1 MILQTKFSLILTT
14 SWPGEKEL
22 FLKFAIREI
31 RKISF
36 ENPIFSLSNLSYT
49 NFFLFFTLITLVI
62 HHFEF
67 GLIWTTPWP
76 NEKDLFLKLAKIRN
90 ARILQN
96 SVWKPN
102 FFPRQALPKY
112 DLRNTPI
119 ALVILHT
126 EFGLI
131 WATPWPDEKDL
142 FLKFLF
148 REIQKFRKKY

>member
-1 MILQTKFSLILTT
+1 MILHT
-14 SWPGEKEL
+14 
-22 FLKFAIREI
+22 
-31 RKISF
+31 
-36 ENPIFSLSNLSYT
+36 
-49 NFFLFFTLITLVI
+49 
-62 HHFEF
+62 EF

-76 NEKDLFLKLAKIRN
+76 DEKDLFLKLAKIRN
-90 ARILQN
+90 PRILQN

-102 FFPRQALPKY
+102 FSLGKLYQKY

-119 ALVILHT
+119 TLVILHT

-131 WATPWPDEKDL
+131 WTTPWPDEKDL